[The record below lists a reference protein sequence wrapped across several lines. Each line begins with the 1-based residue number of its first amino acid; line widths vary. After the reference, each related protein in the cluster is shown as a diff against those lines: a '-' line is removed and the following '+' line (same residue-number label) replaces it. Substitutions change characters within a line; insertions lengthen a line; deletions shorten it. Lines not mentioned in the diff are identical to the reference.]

1 LGEGKPLKEILD
13 SMKMVA
19 EGVETAHSVWLLA
32 KRLDVAM
39 PISEQVAMVLHQGK
53 SVEQAARELME
64 RPLREELEEHERNR
78 ASESV

>member
-1 LGEGKPLKEILD
+1 
-13 SMKMVA
+13 
-19 EGVETAHSVWLLA
+19 
-32 KRLDVAM
+32 M